1 MDWRNIARPIIVI
14 GLIVCVVLFGV
25 YKVKNV
31 YSGFME
37 EYKGTDS
44 NMNGT
49 SVEVTI
55 PEETTIKEAAG
66 ILKDAGLI
74 KYKLAFQLRMTG
86 SQYSNSLQPGT
97 YTLNTGM
104 STMDMI
110 KTLCFVESTREV
122 LYTLTVPE
130 GFTVE
135 QIADR
140 CEELGFCS
148 SNDFLKECQSGDF
161 EYPFEIPSTEV
172 KYALQGFL
180 FPATYDI
187 YDGMTPKD
195 LIQDMIDKFNSVYTD
210 DFKKKAEKLGYTDFE
225 VLTMA
230 SIVEKECK
238 LDKDRPM
245 VAGVFINRLNDD
257 MPLQVDP
264 SVLYVVTDGQYN
276 QAELTYDDL
285 EVDSPYNTY
294 KYTGLPVGPICNPG
308 EASIEGVLNAS
319 HHNYLYYLT
328 SDESEGACIFNETYE
343 GHLADIEAADAAKAD
358 KENAEGDGSSDESG
372 DGSSDGDYLDTSSDG
387 DYSDSDYSDGDYSD
401 SDSYDDSYDGE

>member
-1 MDWRNIARPIIVI
+1 MDWRNIVRPIII
-14 GLIVCVVLFGV
+14 IALAVCLVLFGV
-25 YKVKNV
+25 HKVKDT
-31 YSGFME
+31 YSDFMR
-37 EYKGTDS
+37 EYEGTESSTGGD
-44 NMNGT
+44 NI
-49 SVEVTI
+49 EVTI
-55 PEETTIKEAAG
+55 PEKTTIREAAG

-74 KYKLAFQLRMTG
+74 KHKLAFQLRMTG

-104 STMDMI
+104 STLDMI
-110 KTLCFVESTREV
+110 KTLCYVESTRTV
-122 LYTLTVPE
+122 LYTITVPE

-140 CEELGFCS
+140 CEEAGFCTS
-148 SNDFLKECQSGDF
+148 DEFIEACRSGEF

-172 KYALQGFL
+172 KFALQGFL

-187 YDGMTPKD
+187 YENMTPKE

-210 DFKKKAEKLGYTDFE
+210 DFKKKAEALGYSDFE

-238 LDKDRPM
+238 LDSDRPK
-245 VAGVFINRLNDD
+245 VAGVFINRLNQD

-308 EASIEGVLNAS
+308 EASIEGVLNAA
-319 HHNYLYYLT
+319 HHDYLYYLT

-343 GHLADIEAADAAKAD
+343 GHLEDIEKADAAKAA
-358 KENAEGDGSSDESG
+358 KENGEDDGS
-372 DGSSDGDYLDTSSDG
+372 DGEATDGE
-387 DYSDSDYSDGDYSD
+387 
-401 SDSYDDSYDGE
+401 DSYEE

>member
-1 MDWRNIARPIIVI
+1 MNHIECLGHCLNKEINMNSKDFDWRNVARPIIII
-14 GLIVCVVLFGV
+14 GLLVCIVLFAIV
-25 YKVKNV
+25 KVKSM
-31 YSGFME
+31 YTGFME
-37 EYKGTDS
+37 EYEGT
-44 NMNGT
+44 T
-49 SVEVTI
+49 STYGGEDVEVTI
-55 PEETTIKEAAG
+55 PKSTTIKEAAQ

-74 KYKLAFQLRMTG
+74 EYKLAFQLRITG
-86 SQYSNSLQPGT
+86 SQYKNSLQPGT

-110 KTLCFVESTREV
+110 KTLCYVESTREV

-140 CEELGFCS
+140 CQELGFCS
-148 SNDFLKECQSGDF
+148 ADDFLSACKSGDF
-161 EYPFEIPSTEV
+161 EYPFQVGSSQV
-172 KYALQGFL
+172 KYGLQGFL

-187 YDGMTPKD
+187 YADMTPKE
-195 LIQDMIDKFNSVYTD
+195 LIQKMLDKFNEIYTD
-210 DFKKKAEKLGYTDFE
+210 EYKKKAEALGYTDFE

-238 LDKDRPM
+238 LDSDRPM
-245 VAGVFINRLNDD
+245 VAGVFINRLNAD

-264 SVLYVVTDGQYN
+264 SVLYVVTNGQYN

-308 EASIEGVLNAS
+308 QASIEGVLNAAS
-319 HHNYLYYLT
+319 HNYFYYLT

-343 GHLADIEAADAAKAD
+343 GHLAAIEQADAAKAD
-358 KENAEGDGSSDESG
+358 SESTETSEGE
-372 DGSSDGDYLDTSSDG
+372 
-387 DYSDSDYSDGDYSD
+387 
-401 SDSYDDSYDGE
+401 

>member
-1 MDWRNIARPIIVI
+1 MDWRNIARPVIII
-14 GLIVCVVLFGV
+14 ALAVCLVLFGV
-25 YKVKNV
+25 YKVKET
-31 YSGFME
+31 YTGFMQ
-37 EYKGTDS
+37 EYEGTYS
-44 NMNGT
+44 AGGGEKI
-49 SVEVTI
+49 EVTI
-55 PEETTIKEAAG
+55 PEDTSVKEAAS

-86 SQYSNSLQPGT
+86 SQYSHSLQPGT
-97 YTLNTGM
+97 YTLTTGM
-104 STMDMI
+104 STLDMI
-110 KTLCFVESTREV
+110 KTLCYVESTREV
-122 LYTLTVPE
+122 KYTLTVPE

-148 SNDFLKECQSGDF
+148 AKEFLEACKSGEF
-161 EYPFEIPSTEV
+161 EYPFEIPSSEV

-187 YDGMTPKD
+187 YADMTPKE
-195 LIQDMIDKFNSVYTD
+195 LIQGMIDKFNSIYTD
-210 DFKKKAEKLGYTDFE
+210 DFRKKAEELGYTDFE

-238 LDKDRPM
+238 LDSDRAM

-276 QAELTYDDL
+276 QAELSYDDL

-308 EASIEGVLNAS
+308 EASIEGVLNAVK
-319 HHNYLYYLT
+319 HDYYYYLT
-328 SDESEGACIFNETYE
+328 SDESQGACIFNKTYE
-343 GHLADIEAADAAKAD
+343 GHLADIEKADAAKAE
-358 KENAEGDGSSDESG
+358 KEAAEGDGSEDGSDES
-372 DGSSDGDYLDTSSDG
+372 T
-387 DYSDSDYSDGDYSD
+387 DS
-401 SDSYDDSYDGE
+401 E

>member
-1 MDWRNIARPIIVI
+1 MKKEIRMDWKSIIRPVIIIAIA
-14 GLIVCVVLFGV
+14 VCLVLFGV
-25 YKVKNV
+25 NKAKSSYTE
-31 YSGFME
+31 FMR
-37 EYKGTDS
+37 EYQGTTGGEAGEDVEITIDK
-44 NMNGT
+44 GT
-49 SVEVTI
+49 SV
-55 PEETTIKEAAG
+55 KDAAG

-86 SQYSNSLQPGT
+86 SQYSSSLQPGT
-97 YTLNTGM
+97 YTLNSGM

-110 KTLCFVESTREV
+110 KTLCYVESTREV
-122 LYTLTVPE
+122 QYTLTVPE

-140 CEELGFCS
+140 CEELGFCTAK
-148 SNDFLKECQSGDF
+148 DFLAECKSGDF
-161 EYPFEIPSTEV
+161 EYPFEIPSSQV

-187 YDGMTPKD
+187 YVDMTPKE
-195 LIQDMIDKFNSVYTD
+195 LIQDMIDKFNSIYTD
-210 DFKKKAEKLGYTDFE
+210 EFKKKAEELGYSDFE

-238 LDKDRPM
+238 LDSDRPM

-264 SVLYVVTDGQYN
+264 SVLYVVTDGQYD
-276 QAELTYDDL
+276 QAELSYDDL

-308 EASIEGVLNAS
+308 EASIEGVLNAVK
-319 HHNYLYYLT
+319 HDYYYYLT
-328 SDESEGACIFNETYE
+328 SDESQGACIFNETYE
-343 GHLADIEAADAAKAD
+343 GHLEDIEKADAAKAE
-358 KENAEGDGSSDESG
+358 KESADGESSDES
-372 DGSSDGDYLDTSSDG
+372 SDG
-387 DYSDSDYSDGDYSD
+387 
-401 SDSYDDSYDGE
+401 E

>member
-1 MDWRNIARPIIVI
+1 MMDWRNIVRPVVIILLV
-14 GLIVCVVLFGV
+14 VCLVLFGV
-25 YKVKNV
+25 HKVRDT
-31 YSGFME
+31 YTGFMK
-37 EYKGTDS
+37 EYE
-44 NMNGT
+44 GT
-49 SVEVTI
+49 SGTQGGQDVEITI
-55 PEETTIKEAAG
+55 PEHTSIKEAAS

-104 STMDMI
+104 STLDMI

-122 LYTLTVPE
+122 QYTLTVPE

-135 QIADR
+135 QIADK
-140 CEELGFCS
+140 CQELGFCS
-148 SNDFLKECQSGDF
+148 AKEFLAECKSGDF

-172 KYALQGFL
+172 TYALQGFL

-187 YDGMTPKD
+187 YADMTPKE
-195 LIQDMIDKFNSVYTD
+195 LIQDMIDKFNSIYTD
-210 DFKKKAEKLGYTDFE
+210 EFKQKAEKLGYTDFE

-264 SVLYVVTDGQYN
+264 SVLYVVTDGQYD
-276 QAELTYDDL
+276 QAELSYDDL

-308 EASIEGVLNAS
+308 EASIEGVLNAVK
-319 HHNYLYYLT
+319 HDYYYYLT
-328 SDESEGACIFNETYE
+328 SDESNGACIFNETYE
-343 GHLADIEAADAAKAD
+343 GHLEDIEKADAAKAE
-358 KENAEGDGSSDESG
+358 KESADGEDSG
-372 DGSSDGDYLDTSSDG
+372 DGSSDGS
-387 DYSDSDYSDGDYSD
+387 
-401 SDSYDDSYDGE
+401 DDSE